1 MLLPEQLR
9 IIGKWASGMNSI
21 KEIEDKVIQE
31 FENFDSLHDKLVHLY
46 KKGVTLP
53 EMEYALQN
61 KSNKVKGCQSSLW
74 FHITFSEG
82 RMHLNAESDSM
93 MTKGIAAIL
102 VMLVDNRR
110 PEEVLQ
116 INLNFL
122 EKTGIR
128 QLRPDENP
136 NLNAIVGHL
145 HQQARDEMLLQEMR
159 N

>member
-1 MLLPEQLR
+1 M
-9 IIGKWASGMNSI
+9 KSI
-21 KEIEDKVIQE
+21 KEIEDEIIQE
-31 FENFDSLHDKLVHLY
+31 FETIDSLHDKLVSLY
-46 KKGVTLP
+46 KMGVALP

-93 MTKGIAAIL
+93 MTKGIAGIL
-102 VMLVDNRR
+102 VMLVENRR
-110 PEEVLQ
+110 PEEVLL

-128 QLRPDENP
+128 QLRANENP
-136 NLNAIVGHL
+136 GLSAIIEHL
-145 HQQARDEMLLQEMR
+145 HQQARDKIYLQEMR

>member
-1 MLLPEQLR
+1 M
-9 IIGKWASGMNSI
+9 KAI
-21 KEIEDKVIQE
+21 KEIEDEIIQE
-31 FENFDSLHDKLVHLY
+31 FEKIDSLHDKLVHLY
-46 KKGVTLP
+46 KMGVKLP

-102 VMLVDNRR
+102 VMLVENRS
-110 PEEVLQ
+110 PEEVLL

-128 QLRPDENP
+128 QLRANENQS
-136 NLNAIVGHL
+136 LSAILVHL
-145 HQQARDEMLLQEMR
+145 HQQARDEIHLQEMR
-159 N
+159 K